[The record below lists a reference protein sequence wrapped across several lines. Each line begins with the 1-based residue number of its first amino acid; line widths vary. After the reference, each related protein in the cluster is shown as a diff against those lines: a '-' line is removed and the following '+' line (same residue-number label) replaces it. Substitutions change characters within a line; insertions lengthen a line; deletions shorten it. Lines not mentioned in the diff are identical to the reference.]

1 MENRVG
7 IDSPKK
13 LKDLE
18 YYLFNI
24 KYHLIDEYFSFNEND
39 YFTLEYF
46 EKLHEFL
53 FISIYDEQYCK
64 IREDITEE
72 NRKKLRKL
80 FLEIRELSYNFDSE
94 SFKEKIYKLWE
105 NQIFYDGNT
114 RTILCFLKILS
125 KVSNFKINY
134 DFSKDV
140 EKDYFIEEVLESIS
154 QNEKTI

>member
-24 KYHLIDEYFSFNEND
+24 KYHLIDEYFLFNEND

-72 NRKKLRKL
+72 NRKNLRKL
-80 FLEIRELSYNFDSE
+80 FLEIRELLYNFDSE
-94 SFKEKIYKLWE
+94 IFKEKIYKL
-105 NQIFYDGNT
+105 
-114 RTILCFLKILS
+114 
-125 KVSNFKINY
+125 
-134 DFSKDV
+134 
-140 EKDYFIEEVLESIS
+140 
-154 QNEKTI
+154 